1 MFTPSIILLMIVN
14 TIAASGATL
23 VALQAS
29 LPHGREP
36 WYDPN
41 PAEEH
46 FFWPGVSATA
56 LANPDCRDE
65 PDRNNYGG

>member
-1 MFTPSIILLMIVN
+1 MFTPSMILLMIVN

-29 LPHGREP
+29 PPHGREP

-46 FFWPGVSATA
+46 FFRPGVSATA
-56 LANPDCRDE
+56 LANPDHRDE